1 MAPTLVRRALKLCRT
16 LAGALLF
23 AAGIVM
29 AATAPVVA
37 QAASDTA
44 ASGNQAEGVTRDAAS
59 QPAAVRPP
67 RELPSERVHADISTR
82 SVRVTSS
89 FTGTEIIIFGAIQYG
104 RPEYAA
110 TDDIYDIVVLV
121 EGTAQP
127 LVARRKSRVGG
138 IWINT
143 NSLTFESVPSYYAIS
158 STRPLEEIADP
169 IVLRNNDIGFEQV
182 RMQPVSGWETGMT
195 TADLRAFR
203 EAVIRLKIRDGLYK
217 QDDYS
222 VAFVGGASLFRT
234 TIDLP
239 ANIPVGTLTARVFL
253 FRSGQVLDKFETQVR
268 MQREGIERFL
278 FDFAFGYPLIYG
290 IVAVLVAAGAGL
302 AASSYFGRRRG

>member
-1 MAPTLVRRALKLCRT
+1 MPSTPASAHLTTTRYGVAAIFFASAAL
-16 LAGALLF
+16 F
-23 AAGIVM
+23 
-29 AATAPVVA
+29 VA
-37 QAASDTA
+37 QAFAQTP
-44 ASGNQAEGVTRDAAS
+44 QAEAARSETSQSATPLEAVT
-59 QPAAVRPP
+59 QPSTSD
-67 RELPSERVHADISTR
+67 LPKERVHADISTR
-82 SVRVTSS
+82 SVRITSS

-110 TDDIYDIVVLV
+110 TNDLYDVVVIV
-121 EGTAQP
+121 EGTAQE
-127 LVARRKSRVGG
+127 LVTRRKSRVGG

-143 NSLTFESVPSYYAIS
+143 SSLTFESAPSYYAIS
-158 STRPLEEIADP
+158 STRALEDIADP

-182 RMQPVSGWETGMT
+182 RMQPVSGWKSGMT
-195 TADLRAFR
+195 TADLHDFR
-203 EAVIRLKIRDGLYK
+203 EAVIRLKVRDGLYK
-217 QDDYS
+217 QEDYG

-268 MQREGIERFL
+268 MQREGIERIL
-278 FDFAFGYPLIYG
+278 YDFAFGYPLIYG
-290 IVAVLVAAGAGL
+290 IVAVLIAAGAGL